1 MLLAESNFASTLVV
15 IIAILATGAGLGFWW
30 CRRQSS
36 K

>member
-1 MLLAESNFASTLVV
+1 MLAESNFASNIAMMVV
-15 IIAILATGAGLGFWW
+15 ILAVGAGLGFWW

>member
-1 MLLAESNFASTLVV
+1 MLAESNFASNLVV
-15 IIAILATGAGLGFWW
+15 MAAILAVGAGLGFWW

>member
-1 MLLAESNFASTLVV
+1 MLAESDFASNLIVMA
-15 IIAILATGAGLGFWW
+15 AILAGGAVLGFWW